1 MRHPKFCEKLT
12 FCIAPLSRSLSV
24 YLSPKGEV
32 LDPTNGDAQKEE
44 GIQRI
49 IASLYFNPKI
59 DNIGVHTHPHT
70 HTQRHTE
77 ARLSSCPYI
86 FFPKVFILI

>member
-70 HTQRHTE
+70 YTE
-77 ARLSSCPYI
+77 THRG
-86 FFPKVFILI
+86 